1 MNQTDLL
8 EPSKL
13 YRLQLKDQHHE
24 RVEKFFDEL
33 GFDSFAV
40 NQFGN
45 SKPTAHSFGV
55 YLAKKA
61 IGDYTLIVAEKPA
74 KARQAEAVAK

>member
-13 YRLQLKDQHHE
+13 YRLELKDKHHE

-33 GFDSFAV
+33 VKKSGIDVSA
-40 NQFGN
+40 NQTNLFLLN
-45 SKPTAHSFGV
+45 
-55 YLAKKA
+55 
-61 IGDYTLIVAEKPA
+61 E
-74 KARQAEAVAK
+74 